1 MAEPLSIATF
11 RFEMIEPLLDDT
23 LGPGARKR
31 LVAERSRQPVV
42 WPSGET
48 KPVPRSTLY
57 RWWKAYQ
64 ERGLEGLLPKPRRDQ
79 GKPKS
84 DRSEVTERA
93 LQLLLERP
101 ERSLNLV
108 LALLEAEQPGLAI
121 PRSTLH
127 RDLSQHPAYQA
138 LRRERRTGDRQLR
151 TRFEARAPHD
161 IWQLDA
167 KGPFPVTVADKETR
181 ATILSILDDHSRAL
195 LAAVAAK
202 REKLGPAVRA
212 FRSAAARWGLP
223 AKIYCDR
230 HSVYDSQAF
239 RSGLAVLGVNRI
251 ASRSRNAPARGKI
264 ERYHGF
270 WAGGSWV
277 SWRTRSSARRA
288 T

>member
-31 LVAERSRQPVV
+31 LVAGRSRQPVV

-195 LAAVAAK
+195 LATVAAK